1 MGRIYERR
9 VRSLSAR
16 VGDRT
21 VWDIG
26 FPPEAFIQKIIVKQ
40 VGGAPANFSLEV
52 YNHALAAR
60 QGSLSS
66 GGADPEGDY
75 IADPELYKVFE
86 TQYGAAGELLRIT
99 DEYGRAFRNQD
110 GTYTAPVRKI
120 YLVITPAGGEADA
133 TWDVSIG
140 GFTDVG

>member
-1 MGRIYERR
+1 MGRIYERNI
-9 VRSLSAR
+9 RSLRAPL
-16 VGDRT
+16 GERT

-26 FPPEAFIQKIIVKQ
+26 FPCEAFIQKIIVKQ
-40 VGGAPANFSLEV
+40 TGGTPSDFSLEV
-52 YNHALAAR
+52 YNLALAAR
-60 QGSLSS
+60 QGSQSS
-66 GGADPEGDY
+66 GGADPEGEY
-75 IADPELYKVFE
+75 VADPELYKVFD
-86 TQYGAAGELLRIT
+86 TQHGQAGELLKIT

-120 YLVITPAGGEADA
+120 YLVISVPAGAGDA